1 MALPLR
7 ACSFLA
13 QTASSASLFNPGTR
27 TQPHLQG
34 VPGYLLD
41 NTSVLLKMRKDGAR
55 PQRNYQC
62 PELVKLIALR
72 APRWLPWLVSLTPC
86 LLASLHPLFG
96 CCVGPHSSPPS
107 TTITAWLLD
116 KASAWPETVWPL
128 APLAGLARPG
138 KPYPGFRLS
147 TGTWALLLETSKQ

>member
-13 QTASSASLFNPGTR
+13 QTVSSASLFNPGTR

-41 NTSVLLKMRKDGAR
+41 NASILLKMRKDGAR
-55 PQRNYQC
+55 PQRNYRC
-62 PELVKLIALR
+62 PKLVKPIALR
-72 APRWLPWLVSLTPC
+72 APRWLPWHLVSWLPFTSC
-86 LLASLHPLFG
+86 LA
-96 CCVGPHSSPPS
+96 CCVGPCSSPPS

-128 APLAGLARPG
+128 APLAGFARPG
-138 KPYPGFRLS
+138 KLYPGFRLS
-147 TGTWALLLETSKQ
+147 TGTWALLLEISKQ